1 MHTGYLH
8 WMSYKQAQEIFKK
21 RHGKT
26 AKTSWIADIKN
37 ENGKTSPNRKGDYK
51 YPCPKSE
58 RVNLTNVL
66 KELKMI

>member
-1 MHTGYLH
+1 
-8 WMSYKQAQEIFKK
+8 MSYKQAQELYKE

-37 ENGKTSPNRKGDYK
+37 ENGKTSGPSPNRQGDYK
-51 YPCPKSE
+51 YPCPE
-58 RVNLTNVL
+58 ADRPNLTKVL